1 MTVHTENSISIKKGG
16 RFVIASPAAKAATCQ
31 LLGHSGSRQACVV
44 STYIIQHLYYK
55 EGQGSQAA
63 RRS

>member
-1 MTVHTENSISIKKGG
+1 MHLPVG
-16 RFVIASPAAKAATCQ
+16 RSVIASPAAKAATCQ

-44 STYIIQHLYYK
+44 STHIIHIIK